1 MAHSAAGGEGSFRR
15 FLLTIEYDGTD
26 FAGWQL
32 QPNART
38 VQGVIEAAFKEV
50 AQEEVRVNAAGR
62 TDAGVHA
69 CGQVAHVDSGTRLTP
84 LELRKALNA
93 ELPPDAAVREVQ
105 PVPAGFNARHDVQSK
120 RYVYRVLN
128 AAQPSPLRRRQ
139 AWHLRC
145 PLDLAA
151 MREAAGSLLGTHDF
165 AAFRGAP
172 GGSAPDEGTLRSI
185 DRLDILSSPPE
196 VQIVIE
202 GRSFLR
208 YMVRNVV
215 GTLVEVGQG
224 RRVAAEV
231 GQILAA
237 RDRRLAGPT
246 APARG
251 LCLDSIGYPERR
263 LGAP

>member
-1 MAHSAAGGEGSFRR
+1 LRR

-26 FAGWQL
+26 FSGWQL
-32 QPNART
+32 QPNARS

-69 CGQVAHVDSGTRLTP
+69 RGQMAHVDSGTRLTP

-93 ELPPDAAVREVQ
+93 ELPPDVAVREVWS
-105 PVPAGFNARHDVQSK
+105 VPAGFNARRDVQSK
-120 RYVYRVLN
+120 RYVYRILN
-128 AAQPSPLRRRQ
+128 AGQPGPLRRRQ
-139 AWHLRC
+139 TWHLRR
-145 PLDLAA
+145 PLDLSA

-172 GGSAPDEGTLRSI
+172 GGSDPDEGSLRSI
-185 DRLDILSSPPE
+185 DRLDVLSSPPE
-196 VQIVIE
+196 VQIVVE

-224 RRVAAEV
+224 RRTAAEV

-237 RDRRLAGPT
+237 RDRALAGPT
-246 APARG
+246 APAHG
-251 LCLDSIGYPERR
+251 LCLDSIRYREMRR
-263 LGAP
+263 GAP